1 MLNEEQRAIAES
13 SEREDSQQVEPLTY
27 GSYMHVP
34 ELLALQTPL
43 GSPSVPDEMLFIIV
57 QQVQEL
63 WFKQILH
70 DMKRVI
76 NLLEERSILEALP
89 LLARINLIVR
99 VLGDEV
105 GVLEKMPPQEFH
117 RFRHVLTPSSGFESL
132 QFRELELASGL
143 NDPTFIR
150 LLTRHINTSELQ
162 LRWPTTLHDA
172 LLANLASADPDPVRA
187 VMAVYTEPGRHQALF
202 LLCEVLSDYEILFA
216 EWRFRHVKLVERAI
230 GDMAKGTAG
239 SSGAGYLGKTLGY
252 RFFPELWEARN
263 RLSAIATGRG

>member
-1 MLNEEQRAIAES
+1 MLNEEQRSIEASAA
-13 SEREDSQQVEPLTY
+13 REHLQQVEPLTY

-43 GSPSVPDEMLFIIV
+43 GSPPVPDEMLFIIV

-76 NLLEERSILEALP
+76 NLLEERSILGALP
-89 LLARINLIVR
+89 LLARINHIMR
-99 VLGDEV
+99 TLGDEV
-105 GVLEKMPPQEFH
+105 GILEKMPPQEFH

-143 NDPTFIR
+143 SDPAFIR
-150 LLTRHINTSELQ
+150 LLSRLVNLPDLQ
-162 LRWPTTLHDA
+162 LRWSTTLHGV
-172 LLANLASADPDPVRA
+172 LLAHLASADPDPVRA
-187 VMAVYTEPGRHQALF
+187 VMDVYTEPGRHQALF
-202 LLCEVLSDYEILFA
+202 LLCEALSDYEILFS

-230 GDMAKGTAG
+230 GDMAQGTAG
-239 SSGAGYLGKTLGY
+239 SSGASYLGKTLGY

-263 RLSAIATGRG
+263 RLSAVAIGRG